1 MSNTVKRNLTFLKE
15 EKERRKVGV
24 MLAESRIKA
33 IANDENFFENLWSLE
48 ESKRVSLSLMMLDE
62 IAHVSE
68 TQYISEQDFFSTLK
82 SAFGLGLDTAV
93 EQLVESIL
101 MSVFQ
106 ALGIEKWWLARMTV
120 SILATNPSELAK
132 AFKGDCK
139 TLTTLIAESMVEA
152 MVMGYQQEKQGK
164 MAGVFA
170 DYLRNLIGNA
180 LKKTDTVKG
189 IEDMISSQV
198 CSLFSK
204 AKSAL
209 PT

>member
-1 MSNTVKRNLTFLKE
+1 MKSTVKKNIELIKE
-15 EKERRKVGV
+15 QKERRKVGV
-24 MLAESRIKA
+24 MLAESRIRA
-33 IANDENFFENLWSLE
+33 IANDENFFKNLWSLE

-62 IAHVSE
+62 IVHVKE
-68 TQYISEQDFFSTLK
+68 TKYITEQDFFSTLK

-164 MAGVFA
+164 MAGAFA